1 MDFSEIWDILKNR
14 GRVAHF
20 YQMECEYLWSQ
31 LSPEQQQAVVDDYFI
46 ARDQGASAKEARRIV
61 GEKHQM
67 SLPRTDR
74 IIRGFFE
81 EAKKRRKYNF
91 LQKYAPLE
99 EHILD
104 F

>member
-1 MDFSEIWDILKNR
+1 MSNYPLFDVPWLVRPPNDSYMSQKRHEIELKN
-14 GRVAHF
+14 
-20 YQMECEYLWSQ
+20 
-31 LSPEQQQAVVDDYFI
+31 QAVVDDYFI
-46 ARDQGASAKEARRIV
+46 ARDRGASAKEARRIV

-67 SLPRTDR
+67 SIPRTDR

-81 EAKKRRKYNF
+81 EAKKRRKYDF

>member
-1 MDFSEIWDILKNR
+1 MSNYPLFDVPWLVRAPNDSYMSKKRHETELKN
-14 GRVAHF
+14 
-20 YQMECEYLWSQ
+20 
-31 LSPEQQQAVVDDYFI
+31 QAVVDDYFI
-46 ARDQGASAKEARRIV
+46 ARDQGASAKEARRLV

-81 EAKKRRKYNF
+81 EAKKRRKYDF